1 MREGERQGRRG
12 GRKISLIVLVA
23 ICHSSAVP
31 RPREEAEKGG
41 RPAAA
46 TLDKILALASRERR
60 STSPVRVKGANQGS
74 GGAGREREEKVE
86 HPADDIVSS
95 SRY

>member
-1 MREGERQGRRG
+1 MVVFLLGSVSTALLYCLWNSGEW
-12 GRKISLIVLVA
+12 
-23 ICHSSAVP
+23 
-31 RPREEAEKGG
+31 
-41 RPAAA
+41 
-46 TLDKILALASRERR
+46 ALLFLECECSRVRR
-60 STSPVRVKGANQGS
+60 SASPIRVKGANQGS